1 MKKNLIALS
10 GIALF
15 FANPSYSVDNYVITG
30 DNYSYSYNV
39 YKTGEKLELDDD
51 ILQSSFDIPYSYL
64 SPLFTASKT
73 WAAKIETAKKV
84 EPVNYYLFSED
95 EYNAAAVSFHVDVK
109 EKPYKVT
116 LVNAAINNLTPTG
129 PKDILETVPFDAY
142 ISLGLGV
149 DEDHPGWEPY
159 SGLHAL
165 YHEELPDLHTV
176 MLHEIMHSLGISTNV
191 QQFNEDE
198 GDSTYYFSEEGE
210 TLSVFDKDL
219 RIYTGNMSKPFNP
232 KNEIKPQPEMSVGE
246 DEDFDVFEYS
256 PYYVGETTLKVL
268 SGKSDYNEARQAI
281 IDNGGMT
288 NYSITY
294 EEKKITYPKVFGM
307 PIHNADDDEIDL
319 SHLELRNSFMS
330 HQKFR
335 NWLTPMEAELAV
347 LKDIGYNVELRKYFG
362 KSYYLNGIT
371 DVFTTGYSEW
381 DGSAYTGAFSNIPQG
396 VGLHIYGD
404 ENNITQASD
413 IATVG
418 EGAVGVRIDGVQNE
432 YTLANGSSIQTK
444 GKENLGLAVTWG
456 KNHVVNIE
464 ENSEII
470 AEGENG
476 IAASFDFGGNLFG
489 ALDTGR
495 GSYINY
501 DDDIGYSLRPLAE
514 TTEALV
520 DSFNVAGTLKGSE
533 AAIYISDNA
542 HVKDINILDG
552 AQIDGSIVSEW
563 NSVQSGPNAK
573 VQTYKGS
580 SWGPVNPHDESQIYF
595 TNLNIDAAYA
605 GTINGD
611 IIGDTDT
618 FNTLKLNN
626 NGALTIAGDKVIVY
640 TINNAGTINLG
651 AANLFVQN
659 GQITGDGTLNIAQ
672 RLEINSDAETIDN
685 TVNLAEGSLFSTM
698 NDEEQDMEILELNAD
713 NAGISFDLG
722 DTFALTNASTA
733 DTAVIVQVKAT
744 EEVAEQLQDG
754 ASVELFTTDNIL
766 DLGSSYANIYYDGNK
781 YTLTQSQDDEGS
793 LDVNITAIDVE
804 LGDAVADETAA
815 NYVVTE
821 SKLSKDAGTVQ
832 GNEFEIS
839 GQTLNI
845 NGHKGLVIDGTR
857 NPDGTTLKTSVFG
870 ASDSDISVVNGGSLE
885 VEASDR
891 SITLGTTNER
901 ALTLNDGEVLLDS
914 GDRRIYVE
922 GDIKGT
928 DNQTDSLVLEGE
940 KVSLHNVSNVNIEV
954 NSAKTDL
961 MGISKNNVWQA
972 NEGVMNIYD
981 DNYLASNGS
990 NQIIGNGGALNL
1002 MNEEANDITLS
1013 GMVLNKTT
1021 EVALDVDLDDFS
1033 TDRFVFA
1040 NSDDLETNGNSINIT
1055 DINLMNSDKVL
1066 SEEEYVIPFIA
1077 AQYHNEELL
1086 NNVIWSV
1093 DEDTLISPIFNYQ
1106 IDYGSD
1112 EDTGGIVLSRGPA
1125 SDYKSYNSSALV
1137 APIAAQAGSYLSQL
1151 SIYDAAFGGLD
1162 TLMLPSGQ
1170 NNARRGM
1177 SSGDLP
1183 SSYTNGT
1190 VWFKPS
1196 YTHEKVDL
1204 KKGPRVQNNLY
1215 NALAGRDSGVYSAR
1229 GWNYKFALYA
1239 GYAGSRQRYD
1249 HNKIHQNGGVIGVTG
1264 AWYRHGFFTALTA
1277 NAGMNF
1283 AKARTMYGDES
1294 FKSVNAGIASQTGYN
1309 LMLANGRFIVQP
1321 NYLMSYTYI
1330 KTLNYKNKAGV
1341 RIKASPL
1348 QAVNIAP
1355 GLKTMF
1361 VINGWKPYAEAKMV
1375 WSLMDKTKFKAQDV
1389 NMPEMSTKPYVKY
1402 GLGLQKDWY
1411 TGVSAYG
1418 QAMRL
1423 DGGREGFEFTAGF
1436 SWAFGG

>member
-1 MKKNLIALS
+1 MKKNLIVLS
-10 GIALF
+10 GMALF
-15 FANPSYSVDNYVITG
+15 FANPCYSVDNYVITG

-95 EYNAAAVSFHVDVK
+95 EYNAAAVSLHVDVK

-142 ISLGLGV
+142 ISLGLGI

-165 YHEELPDLHTV
+165 YHEKLPDLHTV

-198 GDSTYYFSEEGE
+198 GDSAYYFSEEGE

-268 SGKSDYNEARQAI
+268 SGKPDYNEAKQAI
-281 IDNGGMT
+281 VDNGGMT

-381 DGSAYTGAFSNIPQG
+381 NGSAYTGAFSNIPQG
-396 VGLHIYGD
+396 VGLHIYGNN
-404 ENNITQASD
+404 NNITQASD

-418 EGAVGVRIDGVQNE
+418 EGAVGIRIDGVQNE
-432 YTLANGSSIQTK
+432 YTLAGGSKIQTN

-456 KNHVVNIE
+456 KNHIVNLAK
-464 ENSEII
+464 NSEIT
-470 AEGENG
+470 AEGEKG
-476 IAASFDFGGNLFG
+476 IAASFDFGANLFG
-489 ALDTGR
+489 TLDTSR

-501 DDDIGYSLRPLAE
+501 DDDQEYNLKPFTE
-514 TTEALV
+514 TTDALV

-533 AAIYISDNA
+533 AAIYISDSA

-552 AQIDGSIVSEW
+552 AHIDGNIISEW
-563 NSVQSGPNAK
+563 NSIQSGLNAK
-573 VQTYKGS
+573 VQTRKGDY
-580 SWGPVNPHDESQIYF
+580 WVPVNPKDISQIYF
-595 TNLNIDAAYA
+595 TNINIDEAYA

-611 IIGDTDT
+611 IIGDTDY

-626 NGALTIAGDKVIVY
+626 GGAVTIAGDKVVVH
-640 TINNAGTINLG
+640 TINNAGTMNLTE
-651 AANLFVQN
+651 ANLFVQD
-659 GQITGDGTLNIAQ
+659 GQITGGGTINVAQ
-672 RLEINSDAETIDN
+672 RLEVNEEIETIDN
-685 TVNLAEGSLFSTM
+685 KINLAEGTLFSTM
-698 NDEEQDMEILELNAD
+698 NDETQDMEILELNAD
-713 NAGISFDLG
+713 NAKISFDLG
-722 DTFALTNASTA
+722 DTFALTNESVKDKAT
-733 DTAVIVQVKAT
+733 IVQIKAD
-744 EEVAEQLQDG
+744 EEIAEQLQDG
-754 ASVELFTTDNIL
+754 ASVELFTTDNVL
-766 DLGSSYANIYYDGNK
+766 DLGSSYANIYYEGNK

-793 LDVNITAIDVE
+793 LDINVTATDVE
-804 LGDAVADETAA
+804 LGDAAADKTAA
-815 NYVVTE
+815 NYIVTE
-821 SKLSKDAGTVQ
+821 GKLSKDAGIVK

-839 GQTLNI
+839 GESINI
-845 NGHKGLVIDGTR
+845 NGHKGLVIDKTH

-870 ASDSDISVVNGGSLE
+870 ASDSDLTVVNGGSLE
-885 VEASDR
+885 VDASDK
-891 SITLGTTNER
+891 SITLGKSGKT
-901 ALTLNDGEVLLDS
+901 ALALNNGEALLNADDNYIFVT
-914 GDRRIYVE
+914 GNV
-922 GDIKGT
+922 KGA
-928 DNQTDSLVLEGE
+928 DNQTDKLVLEGK
-940 KVSLHNVSNVNIEV
+940 KVSLHNLQNVNVDIKSE
-954 NSAKTDL
+954 KTDL
-961 MGISKNNVWQA
+961 MGISKNTVWQA
-972 NEGVMNIYD
+972 NNGVMNIYD
-981 DNYLASNGS
+981 DSYLASDGS
-990 NQIIGNGGALNL
+990 NQFIGNGTALNL
-1002 MNEEANDITLS
+1002 MNDETNDITLS

-1021 EVALDVDLDDFS
+1021 EAALDVDLGDFS

-1055 DINLMNSDKVL
+1055 GINLLNSDKVL

-1077 AQYHNEELL
+1077 AQYHNEELM

-1106 IDYGSD
+1106 IDYSYD
-1112 EDTGGIVLSRGPA
+1112 EDTGGIVLSRGSA

-1162 TLMLPSGQ
+1162 ALALPSGQ
-1170 NNARRGM
+1170 SRAYRGM
-1177 SSGDLP
+1177 SSGDMP
-1183 SSYTNGT
+1183 SSYSNGNI
-1190 VWFKPS
+1190 WFKPT
-1196 YTHEKVDL
+1196 YIHEKVDL

-1229 GWNYKFALYA
+1229 GWNYKYALYA
-1239 GYAGSRQRYD
+1239 GYTGSRQRYD
-1249 HNKIHQNGGVIGVTG
+1249 HNRIHQNGGVIGATG
-1264 AWYRHGFFTALTA
+1264 AWYKNNFYTALTA

-1283 AKARTMYGDES
+1283 AKARTMYGNES
-1294 FKSVNAGIASQTGYN
+1294 FKTINAGIASQTGYN
-1309 LMLANGRFIVQP
+1309 LVLANGRFIVQP

-1341 RIKASPL
+1341 KIKASPL

-1436 SWAFGG
+1436 SWAFGR